1 MSNASSESFNDSLTE
16 PQPDTIQS
24 LEKQIADA
32 EAAATAMRVEL
43 NDTAET
49 LKVITQTVSQ
59 DRADVAA
66 EIYRLQQEL
75 QAHMDKMRAE
85 LNERIKGLTD
95 QQGDLTNLKWDQQR
109 ALRKQEQEVES
120 LRRQLDQQRRA
131 ELAQAEWATLEKRWD
146 QLTMGA
152 PWREWAKDHQLDG
165 ARKITYE
172 GRMILGDTMGL
183 GKTLTSLIAI
193 DMIEAATKDA
203 SPDNPIE
210 FGSMK

>member
-1 MSNASSESFNDSLTE
+1 MEADSSTEAKSLELQLAELMQAIGEVKETIAPINDSIKAI
-16 PQPDTIQS
+16 DTKVREDRTAVAEENYALQQ
-24 LEKQIADA
+24 QIYKNNTDLAERSA
-32 EAAATAMRVEL
+32 EAMAQRSLLDEQAFDLKRKLRE
-43 NDTAET
+43 AE
-49 LKVITQTVSQ
+49 
-59 DRADVAA
+59 RMA
-66 EIYRLQQEL
+66 
-75 QAHMDKMRAE
+75 
-85 LNERIKGLTD
+85 
-95 QQGDLTNLKWDQQR
+95 
-109 ALRKQEQEVES
+109 ES
-120 LRRQLDQQRRA
+120 LQRQIDQQRRA

-183 GKTLTSLIAI
+183 GKTLTSLVAL

-203 SPDNPIE
+203 SPDNPVE